1 MAVLHVRMESQA
13 DVEAASTS
21 STSAQ
26 RRRVTI
32 VLSVVVAAL
41 LVAAVSVGWHRWTH
55 PSIFTGLG
63 DTYASPPLPVGKAS
77 ILTTVIFPRVDGEGE
92 EVTIEGLSA
101 DFSSN
106 SAEAEVLFGVCHMNA
121 AADPIGA
128 VRDPRPFCEDIEAF
142 EPPMSFDYGVAP
154 RSDYL
159 FVTIT
164 PTRPGEGH
172 LASVTVDYR
181 RSAAHLGQHG
191 TQTLRVVRE
200 INVRER

>member
-1 MAVLHVRMESQA
+1 M
-13 DVEAASTS
+13 
-21 STSAQ
+21 
-26 RRRVTI
+26 
-32 VLSVVVAAL
+32 VAAL
-41 LVAAVSVGWHRWTH
+41 LVAAVFVGWHRWTH

-77 ILTTVIFPRVDGEGE
+77 ISTTVILPKVDGEGE

-106 SAEAEVLFGVCHMNA
+106 SAERRCRSGVPHDA

-164 PTRPGEGH
+164 PTRPGEAH
-172 LASVTVDYR
+172 LASVTVD
-181 RSAAHLGQHG
+181 
-191 TQTLRVVRE
+191 
-200 INVRER
+200 